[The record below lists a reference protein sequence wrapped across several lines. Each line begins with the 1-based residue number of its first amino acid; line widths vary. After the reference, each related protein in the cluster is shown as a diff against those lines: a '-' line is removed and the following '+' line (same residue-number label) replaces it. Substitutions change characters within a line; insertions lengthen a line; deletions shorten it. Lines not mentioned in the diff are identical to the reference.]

1 MSNKTDLQSNNTAR
15 QQILQAVQALPTA
28 VPWGGVVHN

>member
-1 MSNKTDLQSNNTAR
+1 MSNKTDLQENNADL

-28 VPWGGVVHN
+28 VPWGGVNHN